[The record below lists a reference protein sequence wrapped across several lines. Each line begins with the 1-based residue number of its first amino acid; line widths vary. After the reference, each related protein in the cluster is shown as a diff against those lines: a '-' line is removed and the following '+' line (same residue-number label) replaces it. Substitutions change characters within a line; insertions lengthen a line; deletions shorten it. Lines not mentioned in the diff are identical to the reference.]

1 MNHLNKIEW
10 ASVGA
15 VRPLWVDAF
24 AQKCSLESATTW
36 QTIPTVG
43 LVALEQVQEFER
55 GYRKHSVKLSFT
67 LKDCYSLLPLQRCV
81 FRLTDTAGRQ
91 WLLGFKGAP
100 LPLCLVSD
108 TRSDN
113 LSDRS
118 ARFATVT
125 AEIPLLQIL

>member
-15 VRPLWVDAF
+15 VRPLWVDIS
-24 AQKCSLESATTW
+24 AQKCNLDVAITW
-36 QTIPTVG
+36 QRIPTVG
-43 LVALEQVQEFER
+43 LIAMEHMQEFER
-55 GYRKHSVKLSFT
+55 GYRKHSVKLSFV
-67 LKDCYSLLPLQRCV
+67 LKDCQSLLPLQRSV
-81 FRLTDTAGRQ
+81 FRLTDAGGKQ

-100 LPLCLVSD
+100 LPLCLLND

-113 LSDRS
+113 PSDRS
-118 ARFATVT
+118 ARSATVT